1 MNQIFPKVAVLQVA
15 PLIKNAWLLL
25 APKVEIQVFI
35 DSGHIYKIEE
45 QSFPVLLHFVEYPVS
60 GSELIKIVNTTHPI
74 VVVSNT
80 AGLSDVQLDMLT
92 IHFGVSCYHLEG
104 VSFVDG

>member
-1 MNQIFPKVAVLQVA
+1 M
-15 PLIKNAWLLL
+15 LL
-25 APKVEIQVFI
+25 APKVEIQVCI
-35 DSGHIYKIEE
+35 DSGHINKMKE

-60 GSELIKIVNTTHPI
+60 GSELIKNVNATHPL

-92 IHFGVSCYHLEG
+92 GWCLVFLVTILKACPLWMVEITITTLL
-104 VSFVDG
+104 SFHCWNNKPS